1 MIGEQVGMRFQTGGE
16 CGQGWNRVVVYDANR
31 PAILKWNLVG
41 LGVDGN
47 R

>member
-1 MIGEQVGMRFQTGGE
+1 MENNLVCDFKLAANVVRGGNME
-16 CGQGWNRVVVYDANR
+16 FVYDANR